1 MLFLLTIFFDNMSD
15 LKSVATSLEGN
26 IEKLVD
32 LYRHAKKELYVLQN
46 QNINLHQTISQQN
59 KTIKELEDK
68 NKILKLSKSLSTST
82 ENTTELKLKIN
93 ELIRETDKC
102 IALLNK

>member
-1 MLFLLTIFFDNMSD
+1 MSE
-15 LKSVATSLEGN
+15 LKSVVVSLESK

-32 LYRHAKKELYVLQN
+32 LHHRSKKEMTALQTQHN
-46 QNINLHQTISQQN
+46 HLTQTIAEQKQ
-59 KTIKELEDK
+59 TIKELEERSK
-68 NKILKLSKSLSTST
+68 VLKLSKTLSNTN

-93 ELIRETDKC
+93 ELIREVDKC

>member
-1 MLFLLTIFFDNMSD
+1 MND
-15 LKSVATSLEGN
+15 LKAVIASLESK

-32 LYRHAKKELYVLQN
+32 LHHGTKKELSALQTQHN
-46 QNINLHQTISQQN
+46 HLTQTASQQ
-59 KTIKELEDK
+59 KQTIKELEERS
-68 NKILKLSKSLSTST
+68 KILKLSKSISSTN

-93 ELIRETDKC
+93 ELIREVDKC

>member
-1 MLFLLTIFFDNMSD
+1 MSD

-32 LYRHAKKELYVLQN
+32 LYRHAKKELSVLQN